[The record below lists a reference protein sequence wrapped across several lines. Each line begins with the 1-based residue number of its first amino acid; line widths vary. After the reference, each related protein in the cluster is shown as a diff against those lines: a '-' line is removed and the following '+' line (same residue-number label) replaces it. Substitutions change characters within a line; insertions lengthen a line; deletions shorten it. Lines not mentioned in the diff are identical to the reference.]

1 MLLEEIL
8 LQTMVFIDYPSIHK
22 LSFFVR
28 NPSKPSLTATDTGK
42 GEHPNV
48 WVLVSR

>member
-8 LQTMVFIDYPSIHK
+8 LQTMVFIDYPGIHK
-22 LSFFVR
+22 LSF
-28 NPSKPSLTATDTGK
+28 DTGK

-48 WVLVSR
+48 WF